1 MSWAVTSN
9 LASAMGTALLSRQ
22 SNARRSLR
30 RAIAFPALM
39 VTAFF
44 IAACAA
50 GNGLTSP
57 ATVDNVTRTYSVYAV
72 TGTSS
77 ALPAAYQYST
87 ETLVRPQLLASGAL
101 NFDIAFDITADGKAR
116 LLPAKYVVPL
126 PPAGAP
132 ILGLQKMT
140 AVYEQLTR
148 APLTGYTLD
157 SAVTASVGETY
168 TLQLRDS
175 GCIYGDFF
183 YAKLTIDSVIV
194 SQRRIVLRSMVN
206 RNCGYRSL
214 TEGLPKD

>member
-1 MSWAVTSN
+1 MS
-9 LASAMGTALLSRQ
+9 
-22 SNARRSLR
+22 
-30 RAIAFPALM
+30 FPALIISA
-39 VTAFF
+39 VVV
-44 IAACAA
+44 AACSA

-72 TGTSS
+72 TGTSN

-87 ETLVRPQLLASGAL
+87 ETLVRPQVLASGQL
-101 NFDIAFDITADGKAR
+101 NFDVAFDITADGKAR

-126 PPAGAP
+126 PPGGAP
-132 ILGLQKMT
+132 IIGLQKMT
-140 AVYEQLTR
+140 AGYLQLER

-157 SAVTASVGETY
+157 SAATASVGETF
-168 TLQLRDS
+168 TLQLHSAR
-175 GCIYGDFF
+175 CIYGDFF

-194 SQRRIVLRSMVN
+194 SQRRIVVRSLVN

>member
-1 MSWAVTSN
+1 MS
-9 LASAMGTALLSRQ
+9 
-22 SNARRSLR
+22 
-30 RAIAFPALM
+30 FPALI
-39 VTAFF
+39 VAAVV
-44 IAACAA
+44 IAACGA

-57 ATVDNVTRTYSVYAV
+57 ASVDNVTRTYSVYAV
-72 TGTSS
+72 TGTSN

-87 ETLVRPQLLASGAL
+87 ETLVRPQVLASGAL

-132 ILGLQKMT
+132 VIGLQKMT
-140 AVYEQLTR
+140 AAYLQLER

-168 TLQLRDS
+168 TLQLHDS
-175 GCIYGDFF
+175 GCIYGDYF
-183 YAKLTIDSVIV
+183 YAKLTVDSVIV
-194 SQRRIVLRSMVN
+194 SERRIVLRSLVN